1 MNKSYLFVYN
11 NTVGTQE
18 EVKNILNRMSLI
30 WTWRYDMP
38 NVFYIVSS
46 ASANEIAK
54 QFESINGTKGR
65 FIVLEFTGNSQGRLT
80 GASWF
85 LLENKYHEKEDN
97 G

>member
-1 MNKSYLFVYN
+1 MNKSYLFVHN
-11 NTVGTQE
+11 SSVGTQK
-18 EVKNILNRMSLI
+18 EVKNILSQMSLI
-30 WTWRYDMP
+30 RTWRYDMP
-38 NVFYIVSS
+38 NVFYIISS
-46 ASANEIAK
+46 ASANEIAE

-65 FIVLEFTGNSQGRLT
+65 FIVLEFTDNSQGQLT